1 MIFSR
6 FDDEIHKDLKENYRI
21 LDIKSIK
28 MDELEENLT
37 GEENY
42 EEGAD
47 AFMKSDSQD
56 DQLDEGTV
64 EYLDLDM
71 EAIQEAEEYQ
81 PVPILNS
88 QKKRKRPKEKSPS
101 HSSILKNTLKTNYD
115 TQGELKF
122 RPKYRP
128 IRPKPYQSPPKANK
142 LQSLPSIVNFNPAPG
157 FIVAAPTVV
166 RKDTKGQETF
176 VTSPAKGINY
186 SKVTNGVNVVGKTN
200 SGNLATKSDL
210 RNGKLQSRTTPK
222 NSVELFFESMAKT
235 VLNLPTQVQAE
246 IKMEICKV
254 ISMAEIKYLS
264 GVHSKSGKKG

>member
-1 MIFSR
+1 
-6 FDDEIHKDLKENYRI
+6 
-21 LDIKSIK
+21 
-28 MDELEENLT
+28 MDEVEENLT

-42 EEGAD
+42 EEGVD
-47 AFMKSDSQD
+47 GFMKSDSQD

-81 PVPILNS
+81 PVPILNL
-88 QKKRKRPKEKSPS
+88 QKKRKRSKDKSPS
-101 HSSILKNTLKTNYD
+101 QSSLLKNIPKINYD
-115 TQGELKF
+115 TQGELQL

-128 IRPKPYQSPPKANK
+128 IRPKPYQNPPKANK
-142 LQSLPSIVNFNPAPG
+142 LQNLPSIVNFNPAPG

-166 RKDTKGQETF
+166 RKESKGQETF
-176 VTSPAKGINY
+176 VTSPTKGINY
-186 SKVTNGVNVVGKTN
+186 SKITNGRDVVGKDST
-200 SGNLATKSDL
+200 GNLIKKSDS
-210 RNGKLQSRTTPK
+210 RNGKLQTRTTPK

-264 GVHSKSGKKG
+264 KSGKKG